1 MKKIIAIV
9 ALLLSTSAFA
19 QHGHYGHYGHH
30 GHRYHGGGSG
40 SGKWVAPLIGGVLL
54 GAIIS
59 DARANQQVPQTPV
72 IVQQFPIYQPNTFSC
87 LVQVYDPITQVI
99 RNEVMT
105 CIK

>member
-19 QHGHYGHYGHH
+19 QHGHYGHH
-30 GHRYHGGGSG
+30 GHRYHGNSGGG

-59 DARANQQVPQTPV
+59 DARASQQVPQTPV

>member
-19 QHGHYGHYGHH
+19 QHGHYGHQGHQS
-30 GHRYHGGGSG
+30 HRYHGGGG

-87 LVQVYDPITQVI
+87 LVQVYDPITNTL

-105 CIK
+105 CVNR

>member
-19 QHGHYGHYGHH
+19 QHGHHGHYGH
-30 GHRYHGGGSG
+30 RYYGGGG
-40 SGKWVAPLIGGVLL
+40 NGKWVAPLIGGVLL
-54 GAIIS
+54 GAIIT
-59 DARANQQVPQTPV
+59 DARANQQASQPPIV
-72 IVQQFPIYQPNTFSC
+72 VQQFPIYQPNTFSC

>member
-19 QHGHYGHYGHH
+19 QHGHYGHH

-40 SGKWVAPLIGGVLL
+40 GKWVAPLIGGVLI

-59 DARANQQVPQTPV
+59 DARANQQVSQTPV
-72 IVQQFPIYQPNTFSC
+72 IIQQFPIYQPNTFSC

-105 CIK
+105 CVNR

>member
-19 QHGHYGHYGHH
+19 QHGHYGHH
-30 GHRYHGGGSG
+30 GHRYHGGGG
-40 SGKWVAPLIGGVLL
+40 SSNGKWVAPLIGGVLL

>member
-1 MKKIIAIV
+1 MKKLLIV
-9 ALLLSTSAFA
+9 ITALLVSTGALA
-19 QHGHYGHYGHH
+19 QHGHRHH
-30 GHRYHGGGSG
+30 GWGHGHNNHG

-59 DARANQQVPQTPV
+59 DARANQQVSQPPIV
-72 IVQQFPIYQPNTFSC
+72 VQQFPIYQPNTFSC
-87 LVQVYDPITQVI
+87 LVQVYDPIAQVI

>member
-19 QHGHYGHYGHH
+19 QHGHYGHH
-30 GHRYHGGGSG
+30 GHRYHGGGGSG
-40 SGKWVAPLIGGVLL
+40 NGKWVAPLIGGVLL

>member
-19 QHGHYGHYGHH
+19 QHGHYGHH
-30 GHRYHGGGSG
+30 GHRYHGGGGSG
-40 SGKWVAPLIGGVLL
+40 NGKWVAPLIGGVLL

-87 LVQVYDPITQVI
+87 LVQVYDPITQVV

-105 CIK
+105 CVNR

>member
-19 QHGHYGHYGHH
+19 QHGHYGHH
-30 GHRYHGGGSG
+30 GHRYHGNGGGG

-59 DARANQQVPQTPV
+59 DARAHQQVPQTPV

>member
-9 ALLLSTSAFA
+9 ALLLSTSVIANPYH
-19 QHGHYGHYGHH
+19 HGH
-30 GHRYHGGGSG
+30 GHRYHGGGG

-59 DARANQQVPQTPV
+59 DARANQQASQPPV
-72 IVQQFPIYQPNTFSC
+72 VVQQFPIYQPNTFNC
-87 LVQVYDPITQVI
+87 LVQVYDPITRTV

-105 CIK
+105 CINQ

>member
-9 ALLLSTSAFA
+9 ALLLSTSVFA
-19 QHGHYGHYGHH
+19 QHGHYGHH
-30 GHRYHGGGSG
+30 GHRYHGGGG

-72 IVQQFPIYQPNTFSC
+72 IIQQ
-87 LVQVYDPITQVI
+87 
-99 RNEVMT
+99 
-105 CIK
+105 

>member
-19 QHGHYGHYGHH
+19 QHSHYGHH
-30 GHRYHGGGSG
+30 GHRYHGGGGSG
-40 SGKWVAPLIGGVLL
+40 NGKWVAPLIGGVLL

>member
-1 MKKIIAIV
+1 MKKFIAIV

-30 GHRYHGGGSG
+30 GHRYHGGGG

-72 IVQQFPIYQPNTFSC
+72 IIQQFPIYQPNTFSC